1 MIKIG
6 IFNQKGGVGK
16 TTTALNLAGAF
27 YAQQHAVTML
37 DLDPQGHLT
46 GIFKRHALDPNKHL
60 YQFYQAD
67 IPLVQLLQTLQ
78 PNMHLLAANAELMK
92 VDSYFGR
99 GPNILKKLS
108 QGLASL
114 AVETPDTALIV
125 DCCPYIGV
133 ISLNAIFACDLMIV
147 PVASDYF
154 SVGSAIKVERALRAL
169 EPVLKRRVERRYLLT
184 RADKRKKMTS
194 EVERELR
201 ALFGD
206 EVLETKISE
215 NIALAESPRLG
226 KNVFEYDKSS
236 PGARDYAQ
244 LLMELKAN
252 VPMQSS

>member
-27 YAQQHAVTML
+27 HAKQQSVTML

-46 GIFKRHALDPNKHL
+46 GIFNRLALDPNKHL
-60 YQFYQAD
+60 YQFYQSD
-67 IPLVQLLQTLQ
+67 IPLAELLQPLQ
-78 PNMHLLAANAELMK
+78 ANMRLLTANAELIK

-99 GPNILKKLS
+99 GPNILKKLN
-108 QGLASL
+108 QGLTHL
-114 AVETPDTALIV
+114 AQDAPSDALLI

-133 ISLNAIFACDLMIV
+133 ISLNAIFASDLIIV
-147 PVASDYF
+147 PVSSDYF
-154 SVGSAIKVERALRAL
+154 SVGSAVKVDRALRAL
-169 EPVLKRRVERRYLLT
+169 EPVLKRRVARRYLLT
-184 RADKRKKMTS
+184 RADKRKKMTQ
-194 EVERELR
+194 ELELELR
-201 ALFGD
+201 GLFGD

-215 NIALAESPRLG
+215 NIALAESPRVG

-244 LLMELKAN
+244 LLLEL
-252 VPMQSS
+252 QSILPTLS